1 VRRLRP
7 DGRRDAAG
15 RARSDDEGGRLSGTG
30 RDCVVLLHASLSCGR
45 QWEGVAAALSR
56 CCRVDT
62 PDLLGCGDAPAV
74 IGREAYSLAIES
86 ARMLERIDASFGADA
101 SFHLVG
107 HSYGGVVALE
117 IARMQPGRVRSAILY
132 EPTCFNLL
140 ADPFDREFV
149 RRVVRAIDL
158 LVSRGFHEGA
168 ARMFHD
174 FWNGPGVFDR
184 LGEREQASLARGA
197 PKLVL
202 ELRAVAAASARALD
216 YADID
221 VPVHLLG
228 GLRSFQLTRRV
239 LEVLTAVLPDVS
251 LGWIDGDH
259 MAPVNEPTGFA
270 DALSGFFPASSGLR
284 NKLSAGAA

>member
-1 VRRLRP
+1 MP
-7 DGRRDAAG
+7 GG
-15 RARSDDEGGRLSGTG
+15 PRA
-30 RDCVVLLHASLSCGR
+30 DCVVLLHASLACGR
-45 QWEGVAAALSR
+45 QWDGVAHALSQR
-56 CCRVDT
+56 YRVAT
-62 PDLLGCGDAPAV
+62 PDMLGCGGAPAV
-74 IGREAYSLAIES
+74 TEREDYSVQIEA
-86 ARMLERIDASFGADA
+86 ARLVERIDATFGADA
-101 SFHLVG
+101 DFHLVG

-117 IARMQPGRVRSAILY
+117 IARRHPARVRSASLY

-149 RRVVRAIDL
+149 QRVVRAIEL

-174 FWNGPGVFDR
+174 FWNGPGAYDR
-184 LGEREQASLARGA
+184 LAEREQAGLARGA

-202 ELRAVAAASARALD
+202 ELHAIAGCSPRALD
-216 YADID
+216 YADIG

-228 GLRSFQLTRRV
+228 GLRSFLLTRRV

-259 MAPVNEPTGFA
+259 MAPVTAPAEFA
-270 DALSGFFPASSGLR
+270 RALSGFLPGSTGMR
-284 NKLSAGAA
+284 NRVPAGAA